1 MKIEKKTA
9 SSCTRAVFL
18 LSIAIFAITGTLT
31 PLAASAQIGPSFFG
45 MGAVDS
51 TDMPKVSYGILSHP
65 PLAWTAIEGTARGV
79 YDFDS
84 TDAYVAG
91 APKDDRGVAQIDIVF
106 GWTPGWAVANQSNC
120 STQSTGLV
128 VCTVPPDNMSDWTD
142 FITAVAG
149 HYNGVNAPQV
159 AYYEI
164 WNEANTP
171 SFWTSSAS
179 ELVMMAQIAYPILK
193 QNKYSQVLT
202 PSVTWS
208 PGGTTWMGKFLAGG
222 GSSVADA
229 LGFHA
234 YTSKTGKGDKVP
246 VPLPE
251 SPLSTNEDIQG
262 MITAYRA
269 VADAN
274 GMADKPLVTTEGGWG
289 VNGVTD
295 SDFQAAWIA
304 QYEIVQAGMA
314 ASNNL
319 VFQTWYT
326 WGHGSSGTIETSSGE
341 PTQAGLAYQEV
352 YTWLVGTTPAPCTSS
367 GDVWSCAVDK
377 NLIVWNEAGTC
388 TGDVCTTVSY
398 TAPVGYTKYV
408 DLSGTVTMID
418 GSIAL
423 SALPIM
429 MEP

>member
-1 MKIEKKTA
+1 MKKQKTLTT
-9 SSCTRAVFL
+9 TRAWAVFL
-18 LSIAIFAITGTLT
+18 FALAVFVIVAFVIAPTAG
-31 PLAASAQIGPSFFG
+31 AQIGPSFFG
-45 MGAVDS
+45 MGAVSS
-51 TDMPKVSYGILSHP
+51 TDMPLVSYGILSHP

-84 TDAYVAG
+84 TDAFVTA
-91 APKDDRGVAQIDIVF
+91 APKDDRGVAQVDIVF
-106 GWTPGWAVANQSNC
+106 GWTPGWAVASQKDC
-120 STQSTGLV
+120 TTQSTGLV
-128 VCTVPPDNMSDWTD
+128 VCTVPPDNIDDWTD
-142 FITAVAG
+142 FITAVAA
-149 HYNGVNAPQV
+149 HYDGVNAPQV

-171 SFWTSSAS
+171 SFWTSSVS
-179 ELVMMAQIAYPILK
+179 ELVTMAQIAYPILK

-208 PGGTTWMGKFLAGG
+208 PGGTTWAGKFLADG
-222 GSSVADA
+222 GSSVADG

-251 SPLSTNEDIQG
+251 SPTSTNEDIQG

-274 GMADKPLVTTEGGWG
+274 GMADKPIMTTEGGWG
-289 VNGVTD
+289 VDGVTD
-295 SDFQAAWIA
+295 SDFQEAWIA
-304 QYEIVQAGMA
+304 QYEIVQAGLA

-319 VFQTWYT
+319 AFQTWYT
-326 WGHGSSGTIETSSGE
+326 WGHASSGTIETTAGE
-341 PTQAGLAYQEV
+341 PTPAGLAYQEV
-352 YTWLVGTTPAPCTSS
+352 YNWLVGTTPSPCTNS
-367 GDVWSCAVDK
+367 GDIWSCAVGA

-388 TGDVCTTVSY
+388 TASVCTTVSY
-398 TAPVGYTKYV
+398 TSPAGYTKYV
-408 DLSGTVTMID
+408 NLSGTVTPIS
-418 GSIAL
+418 GALAL

>member
-1 MKIEKKTA
+1 
-9 SSCTRAVFL
+9 
-18 LSIAIFAITGTLT
+18 
-31 PLAASAQIGPSFFG
+31 
-45 MGAVDS
+45 
-51 TDMPKVSYGILSHP
+51 
-65 PLAWTAIEGTARGV
+65 
-79 YDFDS
+79 
-84 TDAYVAG
+84 
-91 APKDDRGVAQIDIVF
+91 
-106 GWTPGWAVANQSNC
+106 
-120 STQSTGLV
+120 
-128 VCTVPPDNMSDWTD
+128 
-142 FITAVAG
+142 
-149 HYNGVNAPQV
+149 
-159 AYYEI
+159 
-164 WNEANTP
+164 
-171 SFWTSSAS
+171 
-179 ELVMMAQIAYPILK
+179 MAQIAYPILK

-208 PGGTTWMGKFLAGG
+208 PGGTTWIGKFLADG
-222 GSSVADA
+222 GSSVADG

-251 SPLSTNEDIQG
+251 NPLSTNKDIQG

-274 GMADKPLVTTEGGWG
+274 GMTDKPIMSTEGGWG

-304 QYEIVQAGMA
+304 QYEIVQAALA

-319 VFQTWYT
+319 AFQTWYT
-326 WGHGSSGTIETSSGE
+326 WGHASSGTIETTSGA

-352 YTWLVGTTPAPCTSS
+352 YDWLVGTTPSPCTNSNNI
-367 GDVWSCAVDK
+367 WSCAVGK

-388 TGDVCTTVSY
+388 TGTVCTTVSY
-398 TAPVGYTKYV
+398 TAAASYTKYV
-408 DLSGTVTMID
+408 DLSGKVTAIN
-418 GSIAL
+418 GPIAL

>member
-1 MKIEKKTA
+1 MKTSTLLVCVISVMIAATA
-9 SSCTRAVFL
+9 H
-18 LSIAIFAITGTLT
+18 
-31 PLAASAQIGPSFFG
+31 AQISPSFFG
-45 MGAVDS
+45 MGAVQS
-51 TDMPKVSYGILSHP
+51 TDMPLVSYGILSHP
-65 PLAWTAIEGTARGV
+65 PLAWTAIEGTARGT

-84 TDAYVAG
+84 TDAFVTE
-91 APKDDRGVAQIDIVF
+91 APKDDRGVAQVDIVF
-106 GWTPGWAVANQSNC
+106 GWTPGWAVANQKNC
-120 STQSTGLV
+120 STQSTGMV
-128 VCTVPPDNMSDWTD
+128 VCTVPPDNMDDWTN

-179 ELVMMAQIAYPILK
+179 ELVKMAQIAYPILK

-208 PGGTTWMGKFLAGG
+208 PGGTTWVGKFLAGG
-222 GSSVADA
+222 GSSVADGV
-229 LGFHA
+229 GFHA
-234 YTSKTGKGDKVP
+234 YTSKTGKGDRVP
-246 VPLPE
+246 VALPE

-274 GMADKPLVTTEGGWG
+274 GMSDKPIMSTEGGWG

-304 QYEIVQAGMA
+304 QYEIVQAGLA
-314 ASNNL
+314 AANNL
-319 VFQTWYT
+319 AFQTWYT
-326 WGHGSSGTIETSSGE
+326 WGHASSGTIETTSGA

-352 YTWLVGTTPAPCTSS
+352 YNWLVGTTPSPCTNSNNI
-367 GDVWSCAVDK
+367 WSCAVGR

-388 TGDVCTTVSY
+388 TGTVCTTVSY
-398 TAPVGYTKYV
+398 TAPVGYAKYV
-408 DLSGTVTMID
+408 NLSGTVTAIN